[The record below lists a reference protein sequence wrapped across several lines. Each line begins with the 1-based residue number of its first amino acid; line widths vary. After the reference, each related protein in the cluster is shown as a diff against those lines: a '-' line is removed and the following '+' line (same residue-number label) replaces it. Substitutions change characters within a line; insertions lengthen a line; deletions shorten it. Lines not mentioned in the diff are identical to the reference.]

1 MNITRI
7 HAKNY
12 LGIRN
17 VDLALRHPVT
27 LIAGANGAGKSSLA
41 EALRLA
47 LCAESVRVGLKKEYG
62 ALVHRGAKSASIT
75 VERDGCEPVVVSIT
89 AAGSAVKH
97 DDKVWQDS
105 DPAMPF
111 VLDAGRFA
119 RCDRDARSNLL
130 FDVMDVATDAKSI
143 ERRLLARDCAPVL
156 VTQFAPILRAGFEH
170 ACKEAGKRVSEARG
184 AWKAVTGEAYG
195 DVKAAKWKAA
205 PGDWKTDDAAH
216 LHGLDGKLASLE
228 ESLADAQRRLGAAE
242 SEASREKQYGAKLAE
257 LREKAKE
264 FAAHQDLVNRAE
276 AQLVDCR
283 AALDKARAAAGS
295 APPPKPKTCACPA
308 CGVELVHQ
316 PDGRLAEYQAPAPVA
331 HDPEAAGRLP
341 ELARAVQTAETVLAR
356 HVANRNAAERAAAEA
371 KLMEDNAPAKP
382 AEASSPESIR
392 QTIGSLSVEAQ
403 SVREEIRTLKAA
415 HDQFE
420 AADRKTK
427 DARKHHADVCAWSK
441 IAEALAPDG
450 IPGELLAEALGPIN
464 ERLAQSAADAGWK
477 PVRIAEDM
485 AITADGR
492 DYRLLSE
499 SERWRADAMICEA
512 IAHLSELRIMVLDR
526 FDVLD
531 LPGRSQALGWLDVLA
546 DTGEIDSAIVLGTL
560 KALPPSLPETIGAHW
575 IEKGVIEAEVVE
587 EEAAA

>member
-7 HAKNY
+7 HAEHY
-12 LGIRN
+12 LGIRH
-17 VDLALRHPVT
+17 VDLTLRHRVT

-47 LCAESVRVGLKKEYG
+47 LCAESVRVGLKKEYP
-62 ALVHRGAKSASIT
+62 ALVHKGAKSASVT

-89 AAGSAVKH
+89 AAGTVKH
-97 DDKVWQDS
+97 DDKVWQDG

-130 FDVMDVATDAKSI
+130 FDVMDVATDAKAI

-170 ACKEAGKRVSEARG
+170 AHKEATKRVSEARG
-184 AWKAVTGEAYG
+184 AWKAVTGETYG
-195 DVKAAKWKAA
+195 EVKAKTWKAD
-205 PGDWKTDDAAH
+205 PGDWSAEEAAQLQALDATIER
-216 LHGLDGKLASLE
+216 LR
-228 ESLADAQRRLGAAE
+228 ADHAEAQRRLGAAQSDDRRA
-242 SEASREKQYGAKLAE
+242 SEYRKKLAA
-257 LREKAKE
+257 LRTHAAE
-264 FAAHQDLVNRAE
+264 FAAHQAAVHRAE
-276 AQLVDCR
+276 EQLTKVR
-283 AALDKARAAAGS
+283 ASLASAREAAGM
-295 APPPKPKTCACPA
+295 APPAKPKTCACPA
-308 CGVELVHQ
+308 CGVELVQ
-316 PDGRLAEYQAPAPVA
+316 QADGSLVEYAAPAPVP
-331 HDPEAAGRLP
+331 HDPEALATIPRLQA
-341 ELARAVQTAETVLAR
+341 EMSDAARMLAQ
-356 HVANRNAAERAAAEA
+356 HVERRNAAERAAQDVRA
-371 KLMEDNAPAKP
+371 MEDNIP
-382 AEASSPESIR
+382 AEPAQHPDIVAASVASIER
-392 QTIGSLSVEAQ
+392 DLDTKVELQ
-403 SVREEIRTLKAA
+403 RKLRAA
-415 HDQFE
+415 YERFD

-427 DARKHHADVCAWSK
+427 DARRHHADVCAWGK
-441 IAEALAPDG
+441 IAEALAQDG

-477 PVRIAEDM
+477 PVRIGEDM

-492 DYRLLSE
+492 EYRLLSE

-531 LPGRSQALGWLDVLA
+531 LRGRSEALGWLDVLA

-575 IEKGVIEAEVVE
+575 IEKGVIEAQ
-587 EEAAA
+587 EEAQAA

>member
-1 MNITRI
+1 MQITRI
-7 HAKNY
+7 TAENY
-12 LGIRN
+12 LGIRR

-27 LIAGANGAGKSSLA
+27 LIAGQNGAGKSSLA

-62 ALVHRGAKSASIT
+62 QLVHRGAKAASIT

-89 AAGSAVKH
+89 AAGAVKH

-130 FDVMDVATDAKSI
+130 FDVMDVATDAKAI

-170 ACKEAGKRVSEARG
+170 AHKEATKRVSEARG
-184 AWKAVTGEAYG
+184 AWKAVTGENYG
-195 DVKAAKWKAA
+195 AEKAKTWRAA

-228 ESLADAQRRLGAAE
+228 ASIADAQRRLGAAE
-242 SEASREKQYGAKLAE
+242 SEAGREKQYGAKLAE

-264 FAAHQDLVNRAE
+264 FAAHQDLVNRAQD
-276 AQLVDCR
+276 QLAACL
-283 AALDKARAAAGS
+283 AALNAARAAAGT
-295 APPPKPKTCACPA
+295 APPSAPKTCACPS
-308 CGVELVHQ
+308 CGTVLVHQ
-316 PDGRLAEYQAPAPVA
+316 DGGLTVYEAPDPVP

-341 ELARAVQTAETVLAR
+341 ELAKAVQTAEAVLAR

-371 KLMEDNAPAKP
+371 KLMEDNAPVKP
-382 AEASSPESIR
+382 ADASSPETIR

-403 SVREEIRTLKAA
+403 SVREEIRGLKLA

-427 DARKHHADVCAWSK
+427 EARKHHADLCAWSK

-450 IPGELLAEALGPIN
+450 IPGELLSEALGPIN

-546 DTGEIDSAIVLGTL
+546 DTGEVDSVLVLGTL

-575 IEKGVIEAEVVE
+575 IERGVIEAQAVE
-587 EEAAA
+587 EEVAA

>member
-1 MNITRI
+1 MQITRI
-7 HAKNY
+7 HAEHY
-12 LGIRN
+12 LGIRH
-17 VDLALRHPVT
+17 VDLTLRHRVT

-47 LCAESVRVGLKKEYG
+47 LCAESVRVGLKKEYP
-62 ALVHRGAKSASIT
+62 ALVHKGAKSASVT

-89 AAGSAVKH
+89 AAGKVSDSAAGTET
-97 DDKVWQDS
+97 
-105 DPAMPF
+105 DPALPY
-111 VLDAGRFA
+111 VLDAARFA
-119 RCDRDARSNLL
+119 HTTADERRTFLFGLMNVSRDPAGIRKRLEARGCDAR
-130 FDVMDVATDAKSI
+130 
-143 ERRLLARDCAPVL
+143 L
-156 VTQFAPILRAGFEH
+156 VEEFAPILRAGFEH
-170 ACKEAGKRVSEARG
+170 ACKEASKRVSEARG

-195 DVKAAKWKAA
+195 DVKAAKWKAD

-228 ESLADAQRRLGAAE
+228 ASIADAQRRLGAAE
-242 SEASREKQYGAKLAE
+242 SEASREKQYAAKLSE

-264 FAAHQDLVNRAE
+264 FAAHQDLVNRAQD
-276 AQLVDCR
+276 QLAACL
-283 AALDKARAAAGS
+283 AALNAARAAAGT
-295 APPPKPKTCACPA
+295 APPPAPKTCACPS
-308 CGVELVHQ
+308 CGTVLVHQ
-316 PDGRLAEYQAPAPVA
+316 DGGLALYEAPDPVP

-341 ELARAVQTAETVLAR
+341 ELAKAVQTAETVLAR
-356 HVANRNAAERAAAEA
+356 HKGNRNAAEHAAAEA
-371 KLMEDNAPAKP
+371 QIMEHNAPVKP
-382 AEASSPESIR
+382 ADASSPEVIR

-403 SVREEIRTLKAA
+403 SVREEIRGLKAA

-427 DARKHHADVCAWSK
+427 DARRHHADLCAWSK

-450 IPGELLAEALGPIN
+450 IPGELLSEALGPIN

-499 SERWRADAMICEA
+499 SERWRCDALICEA

-531 LPGRSQALGWLDVLA
+531 LRGRSEALGWLDVLG
-546 DTGEIDSAIVLGTL
+546 DTGEVDSVLVLGTL
-560 KALPPSLPETIGAHW
+560 KALPPSLPATIGAHW
-575 IEKGVIEAEVVE
+575 IERGVIEAQEVE

>member
-1 MNITRI
+1 MQITRI
-7 HAKNY
+7 SVENY

-17 VDLALRHPVT
+17 VDLTLRHPVT

-47 LCAESVRVGLKKEYG
+47 LCAESVRVAMKKEYG
-62 ALVHRGAKSASIT
+62 QLVHRGAKAAAIT
-75 VERDGCEPVVVSIT
+75 VECDGCEPVVVSIT
-89 AAGSAVKH
+89 AAGKVTDSAAGGGLA
-97 DDKVWQDS
+97 
-105 DPAMPF
+105 PAMPY
-111 VLDAGRFA
+111 VLDAARFA
-119 RCDRDARSNLL
+119 HTTTDERRTFL
-130 FDVMDVATDAKSI
+130 FDLMRVPRDPAGIRKRLESRGCDAK
-143 ERRLLARDCAPVL
+143 L
-156 VTQFAPILRAGFEH
+156 VEEFAPILRAGFEH
-170 ACKEAGKRVSEARG
+170 AHKEATKRVSEARG
-184 AWKAVTGEAYG
+184 AWKAVTGETYG
-195 DVKAAKWKAA
+195 EVKAKTWKAD

-228 ESLADAQRRLGAAE
+228 ASIADAQRRLGAAE
-242 SEASREKQYGAKLAE
+242 SEASREKQYATKLAE

-264 FAAHQDLVNRAE
+264 FAVHQDLVNRAE
-276 AQLVDCR
+276 AQLEACR
-283 AALDKARAAAGS
+283 SAYDAARVAAGTT
-295 APPPKPKTCACPA
+295 PPPAHTALPCPA
-308 CGVELVHQ
+308 CGTMLQDSEDGDSLV
-316 PDGRLAEYQAPAPVA
+316 LWVKPAPVQ
-331 HDPEAAGRLP
+331 HDPDAAARLP
-341 ELARAVQTAETVLAR
+341 ELAKAVRTAETVLER
-356 HVANRNAAERAAAEA
+356 HKANRNAAERAAAEA
-371 KLMEDNAPAKP
+371 RLMEDNAPTKP
-382 AEASSPESIR
+382 ADASSPESIR

-403 SVREEIRTLKAA
+403 SVREEIRGLKAA

-427 DARKHHADVCAWSK
+427 DARRHHADLCAWQK

-450 IPGELLAEALGPIN
+450 IPGELLSEALGPIN
-464 ERLAQSAADAGWK
+464 ERLAQSAADSGWK

-499 SERWRADAMICEA
+499 SERWRCDAMICEA

-531 LPGRSQALGWLDVLA
+531 LRGRSEALGWLDVLA
-546 DTGEIDSAIVLGTL
+546 DTGEVDSAIVLGTL

-575 IEKGVIEAEVVE
+575 IAKGVIEAQAVE

>member
-1 MNITRI
+1 MQITRI
-7 HAKNY
+7 HAEHY
-12 LGIRN
+12 LGLRH
-17 VDLALRHPVT
+17 VDLTLRHRVT

-47 LCAESVRVGLKKEYG
+47 LCAESVRVGLKKEYP
-62 ALVHRGAKSASIT
+62 ALVHKGAKGASIT

-89 AAGSAVKH
+89 AAGAVKH

-130 FDVMDVATDAKSI
+130 FDVMDVATDTKAI

-170 ACKEAGKRVSEARG
+170 AHKEATKRVSEARG
-184 AWKAVTGEAYG
+184 AWKAVTGETYG
-195 DVKAAKWKAA
+195 EVKAKTWKAD
-205 PGDWKTDDAAH
+205 PGDWKTDEAAQLQALDATIE
-216 LHGLDGKLASLE
+216 KLR
-228 ESLADAQRRLGAAE
+228 ADHAEAQRRLGAAR
-242 SEASREKQYGAKLAE
+242 SEHDRFAEYGKKLAAM
-257 LREKAKE
+257 RNQAAE
-264 FAAHQDLVNRAE
+264 FAVHQAAVNRAE
-276 AQLVDCR
+276 AVLS
-283 AALDKARAAAGS
+283 AAKGALEAARLAAGT

-308 CGVELVHQ
+308 CGVELVPQ
-316 PDGRLAEYQAPAPVA
+316 ADGSLVEYAAPAPVP
-331 HDPEAAGRLP
+331 HDPKALGKIPGLKATVSDAERTLAA
-341 ELARAVQTAETVLAR
+341 
-356 HVANRNAAERAAAEA
+356 HVALRNAAERAAQDVRA
-371 KLMEDNAPAKP
+371 MEDNIP
-382 AEASSPESIR
+382 AEPKQHPDIVASNVGMIATELETKVALQR
-392 QTIGSLSVEAQ
+392 KL
-403 SVREEIRTLKAA
+403 RAA
-415 HDQFE
+415 YERFD

-427 DARKHHADVCAWSK
+427 DARRHHADVLAWSK

-477 PVRIAEDM
+477 PVRIGEDM
-485 AITADGR
+485 SITADGR
-492 DYRLLSE
+492 EYRLLSE
-499 SERWRADAMICEA
+499 SERWRADVMICEA

-531 LPGRSQALGWLDVLA
+531 MRGRSEALGWLDVLA

-575 IEKGVIEAEVVE
+575 IERGVIEAQD
-587 EEAAA
+587 EAQAA

>member
-1 MNITRI
+1 MQITRI
-7 HAKNY
+7 HAEHY
-12 LGIRN
+12 LGIRH
-17 VDLALRHPVT
+17 VDLTLRHRVT

-47 LCAESVRVGLKKEYG
+47 LCAESVRVGLKKEYP
-62 ALVHRGAKSASIT
+62 ALVHKGAKSASVT

-89 AAGSAVKH
+89 AAGAVKH

-119 RCDRDARSNLL
+119 RCDRDARSTLL
-130 FDVMDVATDAKSI
+130 FDLMDVATDAKAI

-184 AWKAVTGEAYG
+184 AWKAVTGETYG
-195 DVKAAKWKAA
+195 DVKAKTWKAA
-205 PGDWKTDDAAH
+205 PGDWKTEDAAR
-216 LHGLDGKLASLE
+216 LHGLDGKLVQIEAQI
-228 ESLADAQRRLGAAE
+228 ADAQRRLGAAE
-242 SEASREKQYGAKLAE
+242 SEAKRAEQYAGKLAD

-276 AQLVDCR
+276 AQLVAVRTQLVD
-283 AALDKARAAAGS
+283 AKAAAGE

-316 PDGRLAEYQAPAPVA
+316 PDGRLAEYQPPAPVA
-331 HDPEAAGRLP
+331 HDPDAASTIPG
-341 ELARAVQTAETVLAR
+341 LAAAFKTAEAVFAR

-382 AEASSPESIR
+382 ADASSPEAIR

-403 SVREEIRTLKAA
+403 SVREEARALKAA
-415 HDQFE
+415 HDQFD

-427 DARKHHADVCAWSK
+427 DARKHHADLCAWSK

-450 IPGELLAEALGPIN
+450 IPGELLSEALGPIN

-492 DYRLLSE
+492 EYRLLSE
-499 SERWRADAMICEA
+499 SERWRCDALICEA
-512 IAHLSELRIMVLDR
+512 IAHLSELRVMVLDR

-531 LPGRSQALGWLDVLA
+531 LRGRSEALGWLDVLG
-546 DTGEIDSAIVLGTL
+546 DTGEVDSAIVLGTL
-560 KALPPSLPETIGAHW
+560 KALPPSLPATIGAHW
-575 IEKGVIEAEVVE
+575 IERGAIEAQEVE

>member
-1 MNITRI
+1 MQITRI
-7 HAKNY
+7 HVADY

-62 ALVHRGAKSASIT
+62 QLVHRSAKAASIT
-75 VERDGCEPVVVSIT
+75 VERDGCESVVVSIT
-89 AAGSAVKH
+89 AAGAVKH

-170 ACKEAGKRVSEARG
+170 ACKEATKRVSEARG
-184 AWKAVTGEAYG
+184 AWKAVTGETYG
-195 DVKAAKWKAA
+195 EVKAKTWKAA

-216 LHGLDGKLASLE
+216 LHGIDGKLASLE
-228 ESLADAQRRLGAAE
+228 SSIADAQRRLGAAE
-242 SEASREKQYGAKLAE
+242 SESGREKQYAAKLAE
-257 LREKAKE
+257 LRTKAQE
-264 FAAHQDLVNRAE
+264 FAAHQDLANRAE
-276 AQLVDCR
+276 AQLEAVRTQLVD
-283 AALDKARAAAGS
+283 AKAAAGE

-331 HDPEAAGRLP
+331 HDPDAASTIPG
-341 ELARAVQTAETVLAR
+341 LAAAFKTAETVLAR

-371 KLMEDNAPAKP
+371 KLMEDNAPTKP
-382 AEASSPESIR
+382 ADASSPESIR

-403 SVREEIRTLKAA
+403 SVRDEIRGLKAA

-420 AADRKTK
+420 AADRQTK
-427 DARKHHADVCAWSK
+427 DARKHHADLCAWSK

-450 IPGELLAEALGPIN
+450 IPGELLSEALSPIN

-492 DYRLLSE
+492 EYRLLSE
-499 SERWRADAMICEA
+499 SERWRCDALICEA
-512 IAHLSELRIMVLDR
+512 IAHLSELRVMVLDR

-531 LPGRSQALGWLDVLA
+531 LAGRSQALGWLDVLG

-560 KALPPSLPETIGAHW
+560 KGLPPSLPATIGAHW
-575 IEKGVIEAEVVE
+575 IAKGVIEAHEQQPE
-587 EEAAA
+587 EQAA

>member
-7 HAKNY
+7 HAEHY
-12 LGIRN
+12 LGIRH
-17 VDLALRHPVT
+17 VDLTLRHRVT
-27 LIAGANGAGKSSLA
+27 LIAGANGAGKSSIA

-62 ALVHRGAKSASIT
+62 ALVHRGAKAASIT

-89 AAGSAVKH
+89 AAGKVSDSAAG
-97 DDKVWQDS
+97 S
-105 DPAMPF
+105 EADPAMPY
-111 VLDAGRFA
+111 VLDAARFA
-119 RCDRDARSNLL
+119 HTTSD
-130 FDVMDVATDAKSI
+130 
-143 ERRLLARDCAPVL
+143 ERRTFLFGLMNVSRDPAGIRKRLEARGCDGKL
-156 VTQFAPILRAGFEH
+156 VEEFAPILRAGFEH

-184 AWKAVTGEAYG
+184 AWKAVTGENYG
-195 DVKAAKWKAA
+195 AEKAKTWKADA
-205 PGDWKTDDAAH
+205 GDWKTDDAAH

-228 ESLADAQRRLGAAE
+228 ASIADAQRRLGAAE
-242 SEASREKQYGAKLAE
+242 NEASREKQYGAKLAE

-276 AQLVDCR
+276 AQLAAVRTQLVD
-283 AALDKARAAAGS
+283 AKAAAGE

-331 HDPEAAGRLP
+331 HDPDAASTIPG
-341 ELARAVQTAETVLAR
+341 LAAAFKTAEAVLAR
-356 HVANRNAAERAAAEA
+356 HVANRNAAERAATEA
-371 KLMEDNAPAKP
+371 KLMEDNAPTKP
-382 AEASSPESIR
+382 AEASSPETIR

-403 SVREEIRTLKAA
+403 SVRDEIRALKLA
-415 HDQFE
+415 HDQFD

-427 DARKHHADVCAWSK
+427 DARRHHADVIAWGK

-477 PVRIAEDM
+477 PVRIGEDM

-492 DYRLLSE
+492 EYRLLSE
-499 SERWRADAMICEA
+499 SERWRCDAMICEA

-560 KALPPSLPETIGAHW
+560 KALPPSLPPTIGAHW
-575 IEKGVIEAEVVE
+575 IEKGVIERQ
-587 EEAAA
+587 EEAQAA

>member
-1 MNITRI
+1 LVSHSFPTR
-7 HAKNY
+7 
-12 LGIRN
+12 RSS
-17 VDLALRHPVT
+17 DLSVVLV
-27 LIAGANGAGKSSLA
+27 AGKNGAGKSSIA
-41 EALRLA
+41 EGLRLA

-62 ALVHRGAKSASIT
+62 QLVHRGAKAASIT

-89 AAGSAVKH
+89 GAGAVKH

-111 VLDAGRFA
+111 VLDAHRFA
-119 RCDRDARSNLL
+119 AADRDARSNLL
-130 FDVMDVATDAKSI
+130 FDVMDVATDAKAI
-143 ERRLLARDCAPVL
+143 EKRLLARDCAPVL
-156 VTQFAPILRAGFEH
+156 VTQFAPILRTGFEY

-184 AWKAVTGEAYG
+184 AWKAVTGENYG
-195 DVKAAKWKAA
+195 ETKAKTWRAD
-205 PGDWKTDDAAH
+205 PGDWKTEDAAH

-228 ESLADAQRRLGAAE
+228 SSIADAQRRLGAAE

-264 FAAHQDLVNRAE
+264 FAAHQDLVNRSE
-276 AQLVDCR
+276 AQLAAVRTQLVD
-283 AALDKARAAAGS
+283 AKAAAGE

-331 HDPEAAGRLP
+331 HDPDAASTIPG
-341 ELARAVQTAETVLAR
+341 LAAAFKTAEAVLAR
-356 HVANRNAAERAAAEA
+356 HVANRNAAERAATEA
-371 KLMEDNAPAKP
+371 KLMEDNAPVKP
-382 AEASSPESIR
+382 ADASSPESIR
-392 QTIGSLSVEAQ
+392 QTIGSLSVQAQ
-403 SVREEIRTLKAA
+403 SVREEIRGLKLA

-427 DARKHHADVCAWSK
+427 DARKHHADLCAWQK

-464 ERLAQSAADAGWK
+464 ERLAQSAADAGWM

-485 AITADGR
+485 SITAAGT

-499 SERWRADAMICEA
+499 SEKWRTDAMICEA
-512 IAHLSELRIMVLDR
+512 IAHLSELRICVLDR

-531 LPGRSQALGWLDVLA
+531 GPGRSSALAWLDVLA
-546 DTGEIDSAIVLGTL
+546 DTGEVDTVLLLGTL
-560 KALPPSLPETIGAHW
+560 KEVPPKLYASMQGHW
-575 IEKGVIEAEVVE
+575 IERGVIEAQ
-587 EEAAA
+587 EEAQAA